1 MLEVQY
7 MPRRAAVVTQADIAR
22 AIRAARH
29 AGLPVLRI
37 VVRPDGVAVET
48 AAEPAPETG
57 EQDDV
62 ATQERV
68 VVL

>member
-1 MLEVQY
+1 
-7 MPRRAAVVTQADIAR
+7 MPRRAALVSQADITR
-22 AIRAARH
+22 AIRAAKD

-48 AAEPAPETG
+48 SADPAPEAAG
-57 EQDDV
+57 QQDV